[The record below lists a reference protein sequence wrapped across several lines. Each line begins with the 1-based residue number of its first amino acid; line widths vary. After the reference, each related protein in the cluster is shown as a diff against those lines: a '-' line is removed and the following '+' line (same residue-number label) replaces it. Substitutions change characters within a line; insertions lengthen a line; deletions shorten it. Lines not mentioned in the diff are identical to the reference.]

1 MVAGFSISAACVTAV
16 QALAKTSTAP
26 GVTIRTLAQ
35 GSVKELPADLPGG
48 KAFVAILDFSQ
59 VPGAACGPTCELPG
73 FVYARHGVAT
83 FSLPG
88 AAAGSV
94 SPGDAAFTP
103 GSAVHTNDDV
113 WERIGAAAI
122 AVGLIV
128 TVILLSAATWLRG
141 GLRRAIKPTLS
152 LLLIAVGV
160 LVVTGATTN
169 DWYFFAVRPISHRS
183 SPMVRPD
190 GRVTFVSPDLAP
202 VPAGPYIETLSAIT
216 VPPGARY
223 DAPNV
228 SGPETLIVV
237 KGTASVHVGNET
249 RQLAGGQATLAQA
262 GTTLAV
268 VNPGSDTLQV
278 LEFAVTPLSASPNS

>member
-1 MVAGFSISAACVTAV
+1 MVASFSMAVACVMAAQV
-16 QALAKTSTAP
+16 LAKTSTVP

-83 FSLPG
+83 ISFPR
-88 AAAGSV
+88 AAAESV

-103 GSAVHTNDDV
+103 ESAVHTNDNV
-113 WERIGAAAI
+113 WGRIAAAAI

-128 TVILLSAATWLRG
+128 IVTLLSAAKWLRG
-141 GLRRAIKPTLS
+141 GLRRAIKPALS

-160 LVVTGATTN
+160 LVLTGATSN
-169 DWYFFAVRPISHRS
+169 DWYFIAVRPISHRS
-183 SPMVRPD
+183 SPMIRPD
-190 GRVTFVSPDLAP
+190 GRVTFVSPDLDP

-237 KGTASVHVGNET
+237 KGTASVHVGDEILP
-249 RQLAGGQATLAQA
+249 LAGGQATLAQA
-262 GTTLAV
+262 GRTLAIL
-268 VNPGSDTLQV
+268 NSGSDTLQI
-278 LEFAVTPLSASPNS
+278 LDFAVAPLSAAN